1 MTSVLVYGSAMPS
14 SPRVRKFVVPTVRE
28 LGHPEPGP
36 SVPPER
42 RVDRSQQRK
51 LVAASLIACP
61 VRR

>member
-1 MTSVLVYGSAMPS
+1 MLS

-28 LGHPEPGP
+28 LVSAEPGR
-36 SVPPER
+36 SIPPER
-42 RVDRSQQRK
+42 RGDRPQQRE